1 MEDKNLPSPQSPD
14 LEARRTIKELAAEN
28 RRLSHENDELKKELS
43 ELRGKP
49 NRKTH
54 SDKYQALLERRSDVE
69 YMYSKKNYPAFMCA
83 QLKHTSFFHI
93 YNRVITVF
101 RRYSFITTSLKV
113 FSIVFLL
120 IEATL
125 LVFVSTSVFIASLLS
140 ILFFSQIF
148 ALFTVFSRRRHNRE
162 NSERLKGKKVCVFFP
177 PRDRAFDYGS
187 YFSGLVREASK
198 GEDKIAVI
206 VSPYTIKSVGLDK
219 SRHIYFI
226 CRGDGKNVLLVRRNY
241 WFSMKKRVV
250 DKVCASVTEIY

>member
-1 MEDKNLPSPQSPD
+1 MNDKNLPTAQSAD
-14 LEARRTIKELAAEN
+14 LEARRAIKSLAAEN
-28 RRLSHENDELKKELS
+28 RRLRHENDELKKELS

-49 NRKTH
+49 APKSR
-54 SDKYQALLERRSDVE
+54 SDKYLASLERRADVE
-69 YMYSKKNYPAFMCA
+69 YMYSKKNYPAFVLA

-125 LVFVSTSVFIASLLS
+125 LVLVSTSAFIASVLS
-140 ILFFSQIF
+140 ILLFSQIF
-148 ALFTVFSRRRHNRE
+148 AFLTFFARRRYNRV
-162 NSERLKGKKVCVFFP
+162 NAERLKGKKVSVFFP

-187 YFSGLVREASK
+187 YFSGLVREASE
-198 GEDKIAVI
+198 GEDSVAVI
-206 VSPYTIKSVGLDK
+206 VSPYALKTTGLDK

-226 CRGDGKNVLLVRRNY
+226 CRDDGKNVLLVRRSY

-250 DKVCASVTEIY
+250 DKVCSSVTEIY